1 MSLKIIPSVLNWES
15 VEIWVWWLVVG
26 WLSGLLLCFLSVCTL
41 ECLISFCG
49 EGTLWNV
56 CCFWSLLDILK
67 HWFYLFIYVWMYVG
81 RYVCMKSVGF
91 CMCLVEFVLAFLR
104 FSNRVHCSL
113 GWGGDNACI
122 RSLGRG
128 KGERWSQL
136 MKQWGSQYLSCVER
150 KERPIRRIGRDLSVT
165 FQEEFRRVWG
175 PWKENGEWENLGER
189 EHGKKKKR
197 NPHSLDWQFC

>member
-1 MSLKIIPSVLNWES
+1 MSCWNLCISVNEGGGLHFPHELISWAGCGFFGRLFSTTSLKIIPSILNWES

-104 FSNRVHCSL
+104 FSNRVHCNL
-113 GWGGDNACI
+113 GWEQD
-122 RSLGRG
+122 
-128 KGERWSQL
+128 
-136 MKQWGSQYLSCVER
+136 V
-150 KERPIRRIGRDLSVT
+150 
-165 FQEEFRRVWG
+165 
-175 PWKENGEWENLGER
+175 
-189 EHGKKKKR
+189 
-197 NPHSLDWQFC
+197 